1 MCDLK
6 ENLTK
11 DIFNGKKGKKLVK
24 KGICDKLICPSRLY
38 MYYVAKFFIL
48 RSTAAAL
55 HAAGYHDTNDALN
68 AYKLWTSSPRREK
81 RGSKAYFLFSSKIT
95 GKKQAIKHTLLPGF
109 TVIKIRSRF
118 WENLRTRVFEPYIFY
133 LFSL

>member
-1 MCDLK
+1 M
-6 ENLTK
+6 
-11 DIFNGKKGKKLVK
+11 K

-68 AYKLWTSSPRREK
+68 AYKLWTSSPLERREAVK
-81 RGSKAYFLFSSKIT
+81 LIFFFPAKLQGKTSHKTHFASRLYCYKNPFTFL
-95 GKKQAIKHTLLPGF
+95 GKLEN
-109 TVIKIRSRF
+109 SR
-118 WENLRTRVFEPYIFY
+118 V
-133 LFSL
+133 

>member
-1 MCDLK
+1 
-6 ENLTK
+6 
-11 DIFNGKKGKKLVK
+11 
-24 KGICDKLICPSRLY
+24 

-68 AYKLWTSSPRREK
+68 AYKLWTSSRREK

-118 WENLRTRVFEPYIFY
+118 WENLQTRVCLNPISFTFF
-133 LFSL
+133 LCR

>member
-68 AYKLWTSSPRREK
+68 AYKLWTSSLVERREAVK
-81 RGSKAYFLFSSKIT
+81 LIFFFPAKLQ
-95 GKKQAIKHTLLPGF
+95 GKNKP
-109 TVIKIRSRF
+109 
-118 WENLRTRVFEPYIFY
+118 
-133 LFSL
+133 